1 MNCQQALFFSMK
13 ALEIATESFADSYT
27 LTTCQL
33 SLAEAYRKVGKN
45 NEAITISEV
54 NLGYSIVDIPKI
66 AKN

>member
-1 MNCQQALFFSMK
+1 MK

-27 LTTCQL
+27 LTMCQL

-54 NLGYSIVDIPKI
+54 NIGYFGFNISILGQNFLLVFV
-66 AKN
+66 